1 MLTGEYRHSID
12 AKGRIIMPAKFR
24 EELGAKFILTKGLD
38 NCLFVYSLGEW
49 ELLEAKIRE
58 LPLSKARNMQRFFFA
73 SAADVEP
80 DKQGRVV
87 VPPALREYAALNKDV
102 VIAGN
107 ATRAEIWDKDAYD
120 KLMSELTSDM
130 IVETM
135 EQIGF

>member
-80 DKQGRVV
+80 DKQGRVG

>member
-1 MLTGEYRHSID
+1 MCIRD
-12 AKGRIIMPAKFR
+12 R
-24 EELGAKFILTKGLD
+24 D

-87 VPPALREYAALNKDV
+87 VSPALREYAALNKDV

>member
-80 DKQGRVV
+80 DKQGRVGCS
-87 VPPALREYAALNKDV
+87 PGRC
-102 VIAGN
+102 GN
-107 ATRAEIWDKDAYD
+107 TPR
-120 KLMSELTSDM
+120 
-130 IVETM
+130 
-135 EQIGF
+135 